1 MGKTGGNGA
10 QGQKGATGRAGNS
23 NTHLSWVGSGITH
36 DTTGQVLRKS
46 GGSNSWANGYAY
58 TNYVLTSGCSVSFRS
73 TASNLSF
80 MVGLSTTT
88 SRNTTTARYVNI
100 DYAFYPHSGG
110 KVQIY
115 EAGARRTGD
124 IATYSPSDLFT
135 ITYDNINVY
144 YYINGGLKRTV
155 PVGSGKRFFVYTS
168 AHPVSQTFLSQIS
181 FVPSGSRGPTG
192 TTGPKGK

>member
-1 MGKTGGNGA
+1 
-10 QGQKGATGRAGNS
+10 
-23 NTHLSWVGSGITH
+23 
-36 DTTGQVLRKS
+36 
-46 GGSNSWANGYAY
+46 
-58 TNYVLTSGCSVSFRS
+58 
-73 TASNLSF
+73 

-168 AHPVSQTFLSQIS
+168 FILYHKHFYHKLVLFQVDHVVQLVQLVQKEI
-181 FVPSGSRGPTG
+181 RG
-192 TTGPKGK
+192 TGPKGNGGTGPKGQKGDRGGTGPKGNPGGTGPKGQKGDRGGTGPKGNPGGTGPKGNPGSPKYCLIKSKK